1 MQIFSKFSLNFSKQL
16 FLLLCGFSIV
26 LLLQSCGKD
35 DCDGG
40 CPSGYT
46 CVNDKCVQDDPCT
59 GITCDAGETCVNGS
73 CVTSY
78 ETINKS
84 GLLSAS
90 ETWQSGKVY
99 TLEGKVVVPDG
110 ITLTIQAGT
119 IIKGKEGSGSLASAL
134 IVARGGKIMAQ
145 GTASQPIIFTSVLD
159 EIVPGQNKGSNSTED
174 KKGLWGGVI
183 ILGKAP
189 VSAAAGDTESQIEG
203 IPADESYGTYGGSDT
218 GDNSG
223 VLQYVSIRHG
233 GALIGEGNEI
243 NGLTLGGVGSGTTID
258 HIEVIGNLDDGIE
271 CFGGTVSLQH
281 ILVLGQ
287 GDDALD
293 IDQNYSGTITN
304 VLVYQGSDS
313 DTALELDGPEG
324 STHKNGKFTIS
335 NSTFV
340 GADGDNAKDKRGVLK
355 SGTQGTLLNCLFTGS
370 FDEALYIRASFN
382 TADCSSKA
390 DAYSNLFTDNQL
402 TVQNCQFNA
411 VGINLADLV
420 TAYTETSGC
429 GSAVTA
435 ALQTQLDD
443 YITSKSNTVSGT
455 PTVGADKSVFNT
467 WTWAAAANR
476 LQ

>member
-46 CVNDKCVQDDPCT
+46 CVDDKCVQDNPCA

-78 ETINKS
+78 ETIDKS

-99 TLEGKVVVPDG
+99 TLNGKVVVPDG

-174 KKGLWGGVI
+174 KKGLWGGII

-203 IPADESYGTYGGSDT
+203 IPADESYGTYGGSDAA
-218 GDNSG
+218 DNSG

-281 ILVLGQ
+281 VLVLGQ

-304 VLVYQGSDS
+304 ALVYQGGDS
-313 DTALELDGPEG
+313 DTALELDGPE
-324 STHKNGKFTIS
+324 STTHTNGKFTIS
-335 NSTFV
+335 SSTFV

-370 FDEALYIRASFN
+370 FDEALYIRAAFN

-390 DAYSNLFTDNQL
+390 DAFSNLFTDSKL
-402 TVQNCQFNA
+402 TIQNCQFNA

-429 GSAVTA
+429 ESAVTA

-443 YITSKSNTVSGT
+443 YIASKSNTVSGT